1 MAKKKKK
8 KFRKEFKKTLHRT
21 KRGQSNKMIYAVAA
35 GLGLIVIIALI
46 FVFTGDKKPPD
57 KEKLMLNAVD
67 YLERNYTIKEIKAI
81 PEENKLVLTYDLNTV
96 RGEPKDVDFRKMAR
110 YAGIRISHE
119 LKNKEVTV
127 QLTEIKKK
135 EKDYLIVVKNGEVIR
150 EKQLD

>member
-8 KFRKEFKKTLHRT
+8 KFRKELKKTLHRT

-46 FVFTGDKKPPD
+46 LVFTGDKKPPD